1 MRVKRKKKS
10 GGVKFL
16 LRFADD
22 PVRFWVKSK
31 KKPQDSKDKK

>member
-1 MRVKRKKKS
+1 MKVKRKKKS

-22 PVRFWVKSK
+22 PIRFWVKNRKRNSE
-31 KKPQDSKDKK
+31 QKDKK

>member
-10 GGVKFL
+10 ETNIL

-22 PVRFWVKSK
+22 PIRFWVKSK
-31 KKPQDSKDKK
+31 KKSQDSKDKK